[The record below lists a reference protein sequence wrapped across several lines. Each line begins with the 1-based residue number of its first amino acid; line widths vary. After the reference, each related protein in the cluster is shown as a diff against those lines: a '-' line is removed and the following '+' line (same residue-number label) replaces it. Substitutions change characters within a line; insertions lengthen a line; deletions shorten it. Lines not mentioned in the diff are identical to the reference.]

1 MKEIINKNKSVI
13 VGITAIVLF
22 AICVILVDENSKTS
36 LTSAQTLSS
45 KKIEWGIKRNDNHN
59 QPDLGSTN
67 KRIIDELNRNS
78 NGK

>member
-13 VGITAIVLF
+13 AGFTVIVVF
-22 AICVILVDENSKTS
+22 AMCLILIDNEKTV
-36 LTSAQTLSS
+36 LTSNSALST

-59 QPDLGSTN
+59 QPDLGATN